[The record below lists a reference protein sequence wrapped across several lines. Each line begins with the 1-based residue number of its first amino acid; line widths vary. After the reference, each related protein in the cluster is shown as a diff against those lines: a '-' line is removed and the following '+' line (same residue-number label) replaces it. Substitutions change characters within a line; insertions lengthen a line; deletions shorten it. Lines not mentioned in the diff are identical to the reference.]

1 MHSAS
6 KLKSSCDRQP
16 HLVPQILLNPC
27 DNDDSDTPLKV
38 TKREECSRSSTSTN
52 SISSLEVA
60 SSYAPIPHHFP
71 TNLIVNSLHTSDG
84 LIASTDDDFCKQ
96 DTPIISKIQSAGHA
110 QTISM
115 TRIPLP
121 EKTKKRKRER
131 LDVGL
136 QERKKTS
143 KQPVTGDPS
152 TQLIESI
159 A

>member
-1 MHSAS
+1 
-6 KLKSSCDRQP
+6 
-16 HLVPQILLNPC
+16 
-27 DNDDSDTPLKV
+27 
-38 TKREECSRSSTSTN
+38 
-52 SISSLEVA
+52 
-60 SSYAPIPHHFP
+60 
-71 TNLIVNSLHTSDG
+71 VNSLHTSDG